1 MSKINLSKINL
12 SKNNYSRLYDV
23 YQYIVVGHEMIGK
36 TSIINKYFDG
46 VFLQDLSRTFAVDF
60 RSKHI
65 NVDNNTE
72 VIIRIWD
79 TAGQERFDAISHSYY
94 NKGDCVF
101 LCFSIFDRFS
111 FERLEYYLDKVNL
124 KCSDDSIVVLVGTF
138 GDKDAE
144 RVITLEEIKEFAFDM
159 NLEYFEISSKTG
171 IGIKELFNRTINL
184 IYTKRQETQDI
195 RKHIYNKMIHS
206 EEFDN
211 QKSKCCF

>member
-1 MSKINLSKINL
+1 MSKIN
-12 SKNNYSRLYDV
+12 YSRVYDV

-36 TSIINKYFDG
+36 TSIINRYFDG
-46 VFLQDLSRTFAVDF
+46 VFLQDLSRTFAIDF

-65 NVDNNTE
+65 NIDKNTQ

-79 TAGQERFDAISHSYY
+79 TAGQERFDAISKSYY

-101 LCFSIFDRFS
+101 LCFSIYDRVS
-111 FERLEYYLDKVNL
+111 FERLEYYLDNIHSKSN
-124 KCSDDSIVVLVGTF
+124 KDSIVVLVGTF
-138 GDKDAE
+138 GDKDVE
-144 RVITLEEIKEFAFDM
+144 RVVKVEEIKEFAFNN

-195 RKHIYNKMIHS
+195 RKHIYNKIIHS

-211 QKSKCCF
+211 QKNACCF